1 MRRRQRITALLG
13 AAALA
18 VPVAVTLA
26 ATPAQAAGGGLKVY
40 TLTRAGAQ
48 LNGPISVVN
57 LSTAGE
63 QYSTSGKTLTLPA
76 GRYAVI
82 ADVWNQKDQT
92 DTIGGQIVTVSASK
106 TVTTTIDA
114 RKGRP
119 VSVKLSSSPGT
130 GYDQEIQ
137 TSVCAYVPDIC
148 VGAVGAYNSPGHI
161 YAIPNA
167 SKQLHMG
174 YMSVWNKGFGQDV
187 YAARGYYT
195 GNGMPTSFGG
205 TFSRANTTTVTAEV
219 RRGSNWGTSQDL
231 TIQPQGPEP
240 LNMLFQEVASGGP
253 FTARLHLTAGNWSL
267 GADDSAS
274 GGGNLGSLT
283 QNLSAAPGRSY
294 SPIFFRSTFGPAHTM
309 PYVQNGR
316 ANFWTGE
323 MFQDPTSSG
332 TDATVRATTTLS
344 FGSRT
349 IARSTQSDYGTDN
362 SSFTGRMTS
371 TGWYTL
377 YVDASRTYPTAARPA
392 YMLSTASTLR
402 FHFYANPKVTSLVP
416 GFLTQFVPSGLNMHS
431 AAAPRSTTN
440 VALWLSR
447 PANPNASTPADS
459 VSSVKV
465 WASYDGG
472 KTWHAAPV
480 THSGGTWAA
489 RVTNPASGA
498 VSLRS
503 TVTDPHGN
511 TAETTVY
518 RAYAIG

>member
-1 MRRRQRITALLG
+1 MRRIRAILG

-18 VPVAVTLA
+18 VPTVVTLA
-26 ATPAQAAGGGLKVY
+26 ATPAQAASGGLKVY
-40 TLTRAGAQ
+40 TLTRAGTQ
-48 LNGPISVVN
+48 LNGQISVVN
-57 LSTAGE
+57 LSTTDQ
-63 QYSTSGKTLTLPA
+63 QYTTSGKTLTLPA

-82 ADVWNQKDQT
+82 GDVWNSSDQT

-119 VSVKLSSSPGT
+119 VSVNLSSSPGT

-148 VGAVGAYNSPGHI
+148 LGSITAYNGPGHV

-167 SKQLHMG
+167 SKQLHMA
-174 YMSVWNKGFGQDV
+174 YMSVWNKGDGQDV
-187 YAARGYYT
+187 YAARGYYAT
-195 GNGMPTSFGG
+195 NGMPTIFGG
-205 TFSRANTTTVTAEV
+205 TFSRANMTTVTAEV
-219 RRGSNWGTSQDL
+219 RRGSNFGQSQDL
-231 TIQPQGPEP
+231 ALQPQGAEP
-240 LNMLFQEVASGGP
+240 LTSLFREVASGGP
-253 FTARLHLTAGNWSL
+253 FTSRLHLSAGTWQLRSDDF
-267 GADDSAS
+267 GADSSDIGSFAT
-274 GGGNLGSLT
+274 NLA
-283 QNLSAAPGRSY
+283 AAPGRSY
-294 SPIFFRSTFGPAHTM
+294 SPIFYRTVFGPARLM
-309 PYVQNGR
+309 PWVQGGS
-316 ANFWTGE
+316 AHFYISD
-323 MFQDPTSSG
+323 MFQDPTTG
-332 TDATVRATTTLS
+332 GFDATAKATTTLS
-344 FGSRT
+344 FGSKT
-349 IARSTQSDYGTDN
+349 IARSSQTEYGSFDN
-362 SSFTGRMTS
+362 AFFTGRMTS

-377 YVDASRTYPTAARPA
+377 YVDASRYQPGLTHPA
-392 YMLSTASTLR
+392 YMLSTAATLR
-402 FHFYANPKVTSLVP
+402 FHFYANPKVNSLVP

-431 AAAPRSTTN
+431 AAAPKSTTN

-472 KTWHAAPV
+472 KTWHAAAV
-480 THSGGTWAA
+480 THSGGKWAA

>member
-1 MRRRQRITALLG
+1 MRRIRAILG

-18 VPVAVTLA
+18 VPAVVTLA
-26 ATPAQAAGGGLKVY
+26 AAPAQAASGGLKVY

-48 LNGPISVVN
+48 LAGQVSVVS
-57 LSTAGE
+57 LDGTYE
-63 QYSTSGKTLTLPA
+63 QYVTSGKTVSVPA
-76 GRYAVI
+76 GRYAVM
-82 ADVWNQKDQT
+82 ADVWNSADNT
-92 DTIGGQIVTVSASK
+92 DTVGGQIVTVSASK
-106 TVTTTIDA
+106 TTTTTIDA

-119 VSVKLSSSPGT
+119 VSVKLSSSPGS
-130 GYDQEIQ
+130 GYSQQIQ
-137 TSVCAYVPDIC
+137 VSVCAYMPDACMGPVI
-148 VGAVGAYNSPGHI
+148 AYNDGGHL

-167 SKQLHMG
+167 SKQLRMA
-174 YMSVWNKGFGQDV
+174 YMSLWNKDGQDV
-187 YAARGYYT
+187 YAARGYYLS
-195 GNGMPTSFGG
+195 GMPTSFGG

-219 RRGSNWGTSQDL
+219 RRGSNFGDYQQL
-231 TIQPQGPEP
+231 TLQPQGPDP
-240 LNMLFQEVASGGP
+240 LSWIFQSVASGGP
-253 FTARLHLTAGNWSL
+253 FTTKLHLTAGTWQV
-267 GADDSAS
+267 GADDNASS
-274 GGGNLGSLT
+274 GGYVGSLSQT
-283 QNLSAAPGRSY
+283 LAAAPGRSY
-294 SPIFFRSTFGPAHTM
+294 SPIFFRTTYGPARTM
-309 PYVQNGR
+309 PYVQGGS
-316 ANFWTGE
+316 AHFDISD
-323 MFQDPTSSG
+323 MFQDPTSQGSDG
-332 TDATVRATTTLS
+332 LSRATTTLS
-344 FGSRT
+344 FGSKT
-349 IARSTQSDYGTDN
+349 IARSSQTEYGSYDN
-362 SSFTGRMTS
+362 AWFNGRMTS

-377 YVDASRTYPTAARPA
+377 YVDANRYDPGYTRVP
-392 YMLSTASTLR
+392 YMLSTAATLR
-402 FHFYANPKVTSLVP
+402 FHFYANPKVNSLVP

-431 AAAPRSTTN
+431 AAAPKSTTN

-480 THSGGTWAA
+480 THSGGKWAA